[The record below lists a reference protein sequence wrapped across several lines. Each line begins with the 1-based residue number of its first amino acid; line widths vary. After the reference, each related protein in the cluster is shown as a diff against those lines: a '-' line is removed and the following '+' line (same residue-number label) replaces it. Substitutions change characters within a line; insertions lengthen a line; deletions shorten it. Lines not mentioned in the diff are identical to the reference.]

1 MRARFSGG
9 GAGSVQ
15 VVRPPEIVT
24 QQECDATRRALP
36 AREQPQTH
44 ARDELA
50 AADPAGDDGCPSW
63 PKFAGG

>member
-1 MRARFSGG
+1 M
-9 GAGSVQ
+9 
-15 VVRPPEIVT
+15 RPPEIVT